1 MYILNRYCEIT
12 FIRWVPIIVVSVVGR
27 STKLRIQWTKT
38 TVKMNNLISTFHFRL
53 HNSTAHLSNVL
64 ALSRTLVIKW
74 SLLCWK
80 YKIHKFF
87 FGPKHKNHESTI
99 PRTCSCYLNH
109 DNWYPW
115 RKVLSPLLAYMKHVI
130 RRRYFIILY
139 VFAERWH
146 KNNTTPLVWPWLPC
160 ILSYYFS

>member
-1 MYILNRYCEIT
+1 
-12 FIRWVPIIVVSVVGR
+12 VVSVVGR

-87 FGPKHKNHESTI
+87 FWPKHKNHESTI
-99 PRTCSCYLNH
+99 LPTTETTIIGTQRMKVISQYLFRIYIYWGSVIITSNVVSSNVAKYLSYLSCYCHWKWVSDCCLTPTRN
-109 DNWYPW
+109 
-115 RKVLSPLLAYMKHVI
+115 LSDI
-130 RRRYFIILY
+130 
-139 VFAERWH
+139 
-146 KNNTTPLVWPWLPC
+146 
-160 ILSYYFS
+160 